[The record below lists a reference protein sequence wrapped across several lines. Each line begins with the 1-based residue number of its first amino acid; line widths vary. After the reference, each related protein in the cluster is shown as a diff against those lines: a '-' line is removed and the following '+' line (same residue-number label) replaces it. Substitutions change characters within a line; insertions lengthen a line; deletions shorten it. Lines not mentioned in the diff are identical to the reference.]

1 MDDPRIAVLTEQ
13 VRQLREEAREARL
26 QTGALAESV
35 RQSVSDSAVLTERT
49 ERLQRDVGA
58 LQGKFESQA
67 AVARTNTVE
76 ISKRGAWLAGAW
88 AVVATGMSIAALV
101 AKIMG

>member
-1 MDDPRIAVLTEQ
+1 
-13 VRQLREEAREARL
+13 
-26 QTGALAESV
+26 
-35 RQSVSDSAVLTERT
+35 
-49 ERLQRDVGA
+49 VGA